1 MQYGEDLL
9 FGGSDAHNSP
19 MKLSIPQSADA
30 VGELL
35 LESTPFSGR
44 CFRVETSVCQNP
56 TCRCDFVTLR
66 CIPDPRGPSDP
77 AVVVL
82 EMDLRKR
89 SVANLKDLDAANLA
103 LAETIVSEMSEEGWA
118 VLKDIY
124 ATAKQRA
131 TEQADIETLDVSFP
145 AEVMGREAAMAGYY
159 EIFPHAKPI
168 EVSVGSAT
176 WIVDD
181 QYCVKPSCSCR
192 EAVLSFIQV
201 PPPGS
206 ASAPT
211 EPTIVVR
218 YGYES
223 GHIETLL
230 GADNAHPS
238 RAMFFDALKA
248 GNAGLNSL
256 LAKRQSIMRRLY
268 KRALGLKTEQAPV
281 KPGRNDYCPCGSG
294 KKYKKCCGA

>member
-1 MQYGEDLL
+1 
-9 FGGSDAHNSP
+9 
-19 MKLSIPQSADA
+19 MKLSIPQSADS

-44 CFRVETSVCQNP
+44 RFRVETSVCQNP

-77 AVVVL
+77 AAIVL

-89 SVANLKDLDAANLA
+89 AAANIKDLDAAALA
-103 LAETIVSEMSEEGWA
+103 LAEAIGSEMSEEDWA
-118 VLKDIY
+118 LLREIY

-131 TEQADIETLDVSFP
+131 TEQADIENLDVRFP
-145 AEVMGREAAMAGYY
+145 ADVMGREAAMAGYY

-168 EVSVGSAT
+168 EVSVGSDT

-192 EAVLSFIQV
+192 EVVLSFIQV
-201 PPPGS
+201 PSPGS
-206 ASAPT
+206 TDAPT

-223 GHIETLL
+223 GHMETLL
-230 GADNAHPS
+230 GADNTHPS

-248 GNAGLNSL
+248 GNAGLDSL
-256 LAKRQSIMRRLY
+256 LATRQSTMRRLY
-268 KRALGLKTEQAPV
+268 KRAVGLKTVQAPA
-281 KPGRNDYCPCGSG
+281 KPGRNDFCPCGSG